1 MCEREREREREGEI
15 SRGRERERERE
26 GWNEV
31 ANEVQPKQVFNFFLR
46 F

>member
-1 MCEREREREREGEI
+1 MCVCERERERERE
-15 SRGRERERERE
+15 RYREVERERE